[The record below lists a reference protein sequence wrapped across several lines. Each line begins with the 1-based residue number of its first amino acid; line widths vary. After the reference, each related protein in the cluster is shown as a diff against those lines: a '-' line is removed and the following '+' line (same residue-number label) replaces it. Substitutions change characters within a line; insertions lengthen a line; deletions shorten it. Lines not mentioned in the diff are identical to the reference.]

1 MKKST
6 ALEILRRYA
15 DYSIVTVSRPDI
27 CDALVD
33 ANGQPFYDTVN
44 LVYLW
49 ALKNDEMPFEGPE
62 SKEFP
67 VRDYFALK
75 SFADFLEEKR
85 EGMDCSPWAARGSLG
100 GSFTGM
106 VRLLPLDLDRV
117 IYLLSGSVIKKYIPW
132 TQDDDADDQ
141 KALGK
146 GGLYADMGD
155 WSPTRI
161 AFDPDILR
169 LEWDCAASAEC
180 LRKGG
185 EGGLWIQWDSPKE
198 RDDEIDIVAEMGKML
213 ADSAS
218 QTLGGDKRDGIIPP
232 ENAEEE
238 VRHEELF

>member
-15 DYSIVTVSRPDI
+15 DYYIVTVGRPDI

-33 ANGQPFYDTVN
+33 ANGQPFYDSVN

-62 SKEFP
+62 RKGFL
-67 VRDYFALK
+67 VRDYFALE

-85 EGMDCSPWAARGSLG
+85 EGMDCSPWAAKGSLG

-106 VRLLPLDLDRV
+106 VRLLPFDLDRV

-132 TQDDDADDQ
+132 TQDDDAEDQ
-141 KALGK
+141 DALGK

-155 WSPTRI
+155 WSPTKI
-161 AFDPDILR
+161 AFYPDIPR
-169 LEWDCAASAEC
+169 LDWDCEASAEC
-180 LRKGG
+180 QRKGV
-185 EGGLWIQWDSPKE
+185 EGGFWIQWDFPEE
-198 RDDEIDIVAEMGKML
+198 RDNEIDIVAEMEKML
-213 ADSAS
+213 SDATS
-218 QTLGGDKRDGIIPP
+218 QALCGAQRDGIILR
-232 ENAEEE
+232 ENEEE
-238 VRHEELF
+238 VRPEDLF